1 MRGHKTKEFSS
12 KDSEDSDTESCFNT
26 EYEESA
32 PDTDPTNSDADAD
45 RDNDAD
51 ISWLLEEDQDHP
63 PEYYLN
69 QENGFD
75 EEDYMKEDYSDNSTV
90 LLDAIRDR
98 WHW

>member
-1 MRGHKTKEFSS
+1 MRGCKTKEFSS
-12 KDSEDSDTESCFNT
+12 SDDSEESDTESCSDT
-26 EYEESA
+26 DYESA
-32 PDTDPTNSDADAD
+32 PDTDPTDIDTDAD

-75 EEDYMKEDYSDNSTV
+75 EEDYTKEDYSDNSTV

-98 WHW
+98 WYR